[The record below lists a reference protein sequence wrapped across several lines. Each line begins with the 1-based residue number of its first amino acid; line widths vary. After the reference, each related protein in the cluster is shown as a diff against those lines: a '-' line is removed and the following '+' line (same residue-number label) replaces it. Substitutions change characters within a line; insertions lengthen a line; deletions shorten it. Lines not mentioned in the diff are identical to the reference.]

1 MTSRPPSGPSQSS
14 QGLEPYSGNS
24 RQIHWHAA
32 GSTGQDPTT
41 LYLKEPERQKKRLF
55 ASWFSWTH
63 ALRWRLLLTYVG
75 VLVALLLIL
84 GIVLDVIVGSLL
96 YQEERAR
103 FTAQV
108 LANVTVN
115 QQFFDKE
122 VNGTQVDCFDAISY
136 QEAFENT
143 IAEPLT
149 KGFPAITAV
158 YLLDRNGLVL
168 APRSANALLGAP
180 PPYFDTTDLTLIQ
193 RKVALARR
201 QIKQV
206 SGTGYITSDYYE
218 TSDSSGQRLGVM
230 LIAIRYD
237 TSSHCTALP
246 TPSGATTRLDIG
258 IVQVVTDY
266 ARLRAEMVILHL
278 VLIVVLVGALLVG
291 LLIGGPLTVSALRPL
306 QRMTDTARR
315 IAAGDLTQRIRLPH
329 GGDEIGQLADTF
341 DEMISRI
348 ERAFSAQHASE
359 ERMRQFIADASHELR
374 TPLTSIRGYTDVLLR
389 GAKDDPEVAE
399 QVLVATRRE
408 AERMSRLVNDLL
420 TLARLDAGR
429 PLELQSLDLVV
440 VVGEAVD
447 QARLL
452 AGERE
457 VAMRNDAGGRLLA
470 LVDPD
475 RLKQVLLILLDN
487 ALKYGR
493 QDASGWVRVRIGRTQ
508 RGVFISISDNGQ
520 GIAPEDL
527 THIFDRFYRAQR
539 GEIQR
544 RITAQHL
551 AAGDPGT
558 IGDAVPSSS
567 APLRLSD
574 GRQSRSKREGS
585 GLGLAIAQ
593 AIIRAHG
600 GTITAE
606 SRLDAGTTFTI
617 QLPLPENPG

>member
-1 MTSRPPSGPSQSS
+1 MQR
-14 QGLEPYSGNS
+14 
-24 RQIHWHAA
+24 
-32 GSTGQDPTT
+32 
-41 LYLKEPERQKKRLF
+41 K
-55 ASWFSWTH
+55 
-63 ALRWRLLLTYVG
+63 
-75 VLVALLLIL
+75 
-84 GIVLDVIVGSLL
+84 IVL
-96 YQEERAR
+96 AR
-103 FTAQV
+103 Q
-108 LANVTVN
+108 
-115 QQFFDKE
+115 
-122 VNGTQVDCFDAISY
+122 
-136 QEAFENT
+136 
-143 IAEPLT
+143 
-149 KGFPAITAV
+149 
-158 YLLDRNGLVL
+158 
-168 APRSANALLGAP
+168 
-180 PPYFDTTDLTLIQ
+180 
-193 RKVALARR
+193 

-218 TSDSSGQRLGVM
+218 ASDSSGQRLGVM

-246 TPSGATTRLDIG
+246 TASGATSRLDVG

-266 ARLRAEMVILHL
+266 ARLRAEIAILHL
-278 VLIVVLVGALLVG
+278 VLIVVLAGALTIG

-306 QRMTDTARR
+306 RRMTETARR

-389 GAKDDPEVAE
+389 GAKDEPEVAE
-399 QVLVATRRE
+399 QVLEATRRE

-429 PLELQSLDLVV
+429 PLELQLLDLVA

-447 QARLL
+447 QARIL

-457 VAMRNDAGGRLLA
+457 VAMRNDSGGRPLV

-493 QDASGWVRVRIGRTQ
+493 LDASGWVRVRIGRTQ
-508 RGVFISISDNGQ
+508 HGVFVGISDNGQ

-527 THIFDRFYRAQR
+527 PHIFDRFYRAQR

-544 RITAQHL
+544 RITAQHHL
-551 AAGDPGT
+551 AGGHGT
-558 IGDAVPSSS
+558 IGDASPSSS
-567 APLRLSD
+567 ITLPFGDS
-574 GRQSRSKREGS
+574 RQSRAKREGS
-585 GLGLAIAQ
+585 GLGLPIAQ

-600 GTITAE
+600 GTITVE
-606 SRLDAGTTFTI
+606 SRLETGTTFTI
-617 QLPLPENPG
+617 QLPLPENSG